1 MSATVEKRRWT
12 DAELMALP
20 RDGRKYELLEGEL
33 LVSPT
38 GFRHGYIGMRLA
50 AVLMDFALK
59 NGLGVAVDSSNGFR
73 MKNGDCLSPDVSFVR
88 KERLPK
94 TEEALGKFFEGG
106 PDLAV
111 EVISPGER
119 KKPLERKLE
128 QYFTNGSRL
137 VWLINPKQRTVQV
150 YHSVEIFETLR
161 DGDELDGELV
171 LPGFVFPV
179 GELFDMLAFGR

>member
-1 MSATVEKRRWT
+1 
-12 DAELMALP
+12 MALP
-20 RDGRKYELLEGEL
+20 RDGRKYELLEGEI

-38 GFRHGYIGMRLA
+38 GFRHGYIGIRLA

-59 NGLGVAVDSSNGFR
+59 NGLGVAVDSSTGFR
-73 MKNGDCLSPDVSFVR
+73 MKSGDCLSPDVSFVR

-94 TEEALGKFFEGG
+94 TEEALGRFFEGG

-119 KKPLERKLE
+119 KKPVERKLE
-128 QYFTNGSRL
+128 QYFGNGSKL
-137 VWLINPKQRTVQV
+137 VWIVNPSRRTVVV
-150 YHSVEIFETLR
+150 YHSVEKFETLR
-161 DGDELDGELV
+161 DGDKLDGELV

-179 GELFDMLAFGR
+179 SELFDMPIFGR

>member
-1 MSATVEKRRWT
+1 
-12 DAELMALP
+12 MALP
-20 RDGRKYELLEGEL
+20 RDGRKYELLAGEI

-38 GFRHGYIGMRLA
+38 GFRHGYIGIRLA
-50 AVLMDFALK
+50 AVLMEFALK
-59 NGLGVAVDSSNGFR
+59 NGLGVAVDSSTGFR

-128 QYFTNGSRL
+128 QYFANGSRL
-137 VWLINPKQRTVQV
+137 VWVIDPKQRTVQV
-150 YHSVEIFETLR
+150 YRSVEMCETLR
-161 DGDELDGELV
+161 DGDKLNGELV
-171 LPGFVFPV
+171 LPGFLIPV
-179 GELFDMLAFGR
+179 SELFDMPVFGR